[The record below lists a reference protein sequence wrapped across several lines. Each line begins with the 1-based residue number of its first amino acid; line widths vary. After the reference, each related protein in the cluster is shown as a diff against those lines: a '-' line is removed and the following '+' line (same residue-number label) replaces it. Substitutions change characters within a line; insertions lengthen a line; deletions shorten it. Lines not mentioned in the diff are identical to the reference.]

1 MKGKKLAAL
10 VLAGIAAS
18 TLGGMAVS
26 AADLDEVIVNADKDK
41 KQQEE
46 QGTLPGGYVK
56 YPSRSWCSW
65 QKEYHGCS
73 LHGN

>member
-46 QGTLPGGYVK
+46 QGTLP
-56 YPSRSWCSW
+56 
-65 QKEYHGCS
+65 
-73 LHGN
+73 